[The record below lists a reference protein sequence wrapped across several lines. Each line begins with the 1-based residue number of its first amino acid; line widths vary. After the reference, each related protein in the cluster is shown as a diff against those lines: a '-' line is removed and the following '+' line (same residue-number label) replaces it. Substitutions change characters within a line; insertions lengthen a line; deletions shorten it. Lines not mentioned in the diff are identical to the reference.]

1 MSRLGSLLRVNLKSN
16 FGLSVLVH
24 RFFREKKDRWYLPLV
39 ALGVLGLL
47 PALYGYLRFIRFA
60 YELLQ
65 PLGQERTLL
74 TFAILLGQ
82 FLVLIFGLYYVVSAF
97 YFSHDLEM
105 LIALPFKPSEV
116 MLSKFAVILV
126 NEYLTMIAFVVPV
139 FVYYGI
145 LSKAGPA
152 YWISAAAVYFL
163 LPVIPLALVSL
174 LVVGMMRAVNFSRK
188 KDLMIL
194 VGSLVL
200 ICAGMGLQ
208 FFINRT
214 AAAKVDYQAMTGF
227 FASPNSLLTR
237 IGAGFPPAVWA
248 TKALA
253 NAFSGEALAGL
264 GIYVGVSLLLFAG
277 MIVAAQT
284 LFYRGLIGIGEI
296 SGRRKALS
304 RSEMSR
310 RVEGGQHPVKAV
322 LEREWRIMNR
332 TPIFLLNGVLTVIV
346 IPLAF
351 LLMARV
357 GTGAATS
364 FLRAIAAGAGLTGVL
379 GSAAFLIV
387 SGCLNGTASST
398 FSREGSQFWMSKVLP
413 IAPRNQVIAK
423 FIHSYGIAVL
433 GFAAGT
439 AVLVLGLGL
448 KAGPLV
454 VAWLLALV
462 AGVALTA
469 VGMIIDLARPLL
481 DWTNPQKAIKQNL
494 NVLFA
499 FFADLGVL
507 AVVGTFAYFLSKAG
521 VGGTGLFF
529 VILAALVLISTACV
543 RFLMAFA
550 EKRYRDIEV

>member
-1 MSRLGSLLRVNLKSN
+1 
-16 FGLSVLVH
+16 
-24 RFFREKKDRWYLPLV
+24 
-39 ALGVLGLL
+39 
-47 PALYGYLRFIRFA
+47 
-60 YELLQ
+60 
-65 PLGQERTLL
+65 
-74 TFAILLGQ
+74 
-82 FLVLIFGLYYVVSAF
+82 
-97 YFSHDLEM
+97 
-105 LIALPFKPSEV
+105 
-116 MLSKFAVILV
+116 
-126 NEYLTMIAFVVPV
+126 
-139 FVYYGI
+139 
-145 LSKAGPA
+145 
-152 YWISAAAVYFL
+152 
-163 LPVIPLALVSL
+163 
-174 LVVGMMRAVNFSRK
+174 MRAVNFSRK

-200 ICAGMGLQ
+200 VCAGMGLQ

-227 FASPNSLLTR
+227 FTSPNSLLTR

-253 NAFSGEALAGL
+253 GAFGGEGLAGL
-264 GIYVGVSLLLFAG
+264 GIYLGVSLLLFAG
-277 MIVAAQT
+277 MLLAAQT

-310 RVEGGQHPVKAV
+310 RVEGGRHPVKAV
-322 LEREWRIMNR
+322 LGREWRIMNR

-346 IPLAF
+346 IPLVF

-357 GTGAATS
+357 GTGNATS
-364 FLRAIAAGAGLTGVL
+364 FLRAIAAGTGLTGIL
-379 GSAAFLIV
+379 GAAAFMIV

-413 IAPRNQVIAK
+413 IAPRDQVIAK

-448 KAGPLV
+448 KAGPLI
-454 VAWLLALV
+454 VAWILALV

-469 VGMIIDLARPLL
+469 VGMIIDLARPFL

-499 FFADLGVL
+499 FFADFGVL
-507 AVVGTFAYFLSKAG
+507 AIVGALAYILAKAG
-521 VGGTGLFF
+521 VGGPGLILA
-529 VILAALVLISTACV
+529 VLAALALASFISV
-543 RFLMAFA
+543 RYLLAFA
-550 EKRYRDIEV
+550 ERRYREIEI

>member
-1 MSRLGSLLRVNLKSN
+1 MSRFRSLLRVSLKSN
-16 FGLSVLVH
+16 FGLSVLAH
-24 RFFREKKDRWYLPLV
+24 RFFREKKDRWYLPLI

-47 PALYGYLRFIRFA
+47 PALYGYLRFIRFV

-97 YFSHDLEM
+97 YFSRDLEM
-105 LIALPFKPSEV
+105 LIPLPFKPSEV

-126 NEYLTMIAFVVPV
+126 NEYLTMIAFVLPV
-139 FVYYGI
+139 FIYYGI

-152 YWISAAAVYFL
+152 YWISASVIYLL
-163 LPVIPLALVSL
+163 LPIIPLTLVSL

-200 ICAGMGLQ
+200 ITAGMGLQ

-214 AAAKVDYQAMTGF
+214 AAAKVDTRAMTGF
-227 FASPNSLLTR
+227 FTSPNSLLTM

-253 NAFSGEALAGL
+253 GAFSGEGLVGL
-264 GIYVGVSLLLFAG
+264 GITIGVSLLLFAG
-277 MIVAAQT
+277 MLVAART

-310 RVEGGQHPVKAV
+310 RVADGRRPVMAV
-322 LEREWRIMNR
+322 LGREWRIMNR

-357 GTGAATS
+357 GTGGTTS

-379 GSAAFLIV
+379 GSAAFLLV

-413 IAPRNQVIAK
+413 IAPREQVIAK
-423 FIHSYGIAVL
+423 FIHSYAVALL

-448 KAGPLV
+448 KAGPL
-454 VAWLLALV
+454 AGGWLLALV
-462 AGVALTA
+462 AGAALTA

-507 AVVGTFAYFLSKAG
+507 AVVGTFAYFLSMAG
-521 VGGTGLFF
+521 VGGPGLFF

>member
-1 MSRLGSLLRVNLKSN
+1 MSRLGSLLRASLKSN
-16 FGLSVLVH
+16 FGVSVLVH

-39 ALGVLGLL
+39 AMGVLGLL
-47 PALYGYLRFIRFA
+47 PALYGYLRFIRFVF
-60 YELLQ
+60 ELLQ

-74 TFAILLGQ
+74 TFAILMGQ

-97 YFSHDLEM
+97 YFSRDLEM
-105 LIALPFKPSEV
+105 LIPLPFKPFEV

-152 YWISAAAVYFL
+152 YWISAAVVYFL

-200 ICAGMGLQ
+200 ICAGMGIQ
-208 FFINRT
+208 FFVNRA
-214 AAAKVDYQAMTGF
+214 AAAKVDYGAMTGF
-227 FASPNSLLTR
+227 FTSPNSLLTK

-248 TKALA
+248 TKSLA
-253 NAFSGEALAGL
+253 GAFSGEGLAGL
-264 GIYVGVSLLLFAG
+264 GITIGVSLLLFAG
-277 MIVAAQT
+277 MLLAAQT

-322 LEREWRIMNR
+322 LVREWRIMNR

-346 IPLAF
+346 IPVVF

-357 GTGAATS
+357 GTGDATS
-364 FLRAIAAGAGLTGVL
+364 FLRAIAAGTGLTGIL
-379 GSAAFLIV
+379 GAAAFLIV

-413 IAPRNQVIAK
+413 IAPRDQVIAK

-433 GFAAGT
+433 GFTAGT

-454 VAWLLALV
+454 VAWILALV
-462 AGVALTA
+462 ASVALTA

-499 FFADLGVL
+499 FFADFGVL
-507 AVVGTFAYFLSKAG
+507 TIVGAFAYALSKAG
-521 VGGTGLFF
+521 VGRTGLILA
-529 VILAALVLISTACV
+529 VLAALALMSFAGFRFLIS
-543 RFLMAFA
+543 FA
-550 EKRYRDIEV
+550 GKRYRDIEV

>member
-1 MSRLGSLLRVNLKSN
+1 MSRLGSLLRANLKSN

-47 PALYGYLRFIRFA
+47 PALYGYLRFLRFI

-65 PLGQERTLL
+65 PLGQERSLL
-74 TFAILLGQ
+74 TFAILMGQ

-97 YFSHDLEM
+97 YFSRDLEM
-105 LIALPFKPSEV
+105 LIPLPFKPFEV
-116 MLSKFAVILV
+116 MLSKFTVVLV

-145 LSKAGPA
+145 LSKADPA
-152 YWISAAAVYFL
+152 YWISASLVYLL

-227 FASPNSLLTR
+227 FTSPNSLLTR
-237 IGAGFPPAVWA
+237 IGAGFPPAIWA

-253 NAFSGEALAGL
+253 GAFSGGGLINL
-264 GIYVGVSLLLFAG
+264 GIYIGVSLLLFVG
-277 MIVAAQT
+277 MILAAQT

-310 RVEGGQHPVKAV
+310 RVEGGRHPVKAV
-322 LEREWRIMNR
+322 LGREWRIMNR

-346 IPLAF
+346 IPVVF
-351 LLMARV
+351 LLMSRV
-357 GTGAATS
+357 GKGDVTS
-364 FLRAIAAGAGLTGVL
+364 FLRTIAAGTGLTGIL
-379 GSAAFLIV
+379 GAAAFLVV

-398 FSREGSQFWMSKVLP
+398 FSREGSQFWISKVLP
-413 IAPRNQVIAK
+413 IAPRDQVIAK
-423 FIHSYGIAVL
+423 FIHSYGVAVL

-439 AVLVLGLGL
+439 AVLFFGLGL
-448 KAGPLV
+448 KAGPLA

-494 NVLFA
+494 NVLFG

-507 AVVGTFAYFLSKAG
+507 AIVGAFAYVLSRAG
-521 VGGTGLFF
+521 VGPTGL
-529 VILAALVLISTACV
+529 VLAILAALALISFAGV
-543 RFLMAFA
+543 RFLISFA
-550 EKRYRDIEV
+550 GKRYRDIEV

>member
-1 MSRLGSLLRVNLKSN
+1 
-16 FGLSVLVH
+16 
-24 RFFREKKDRWYLPLV
+24 
-39 ALGVLGLL
+39 
-47 PALYGYLRFIRFA
+47 
-60 YELLQ
+60 
-65 PLGQERTLL
+65 
-74 TFAILLGQ
+74 
-82 FLVLIFGLYYVVSAF
+82 
-97 YFSHDLEM
+97 
-105 LIALPFKPSEV
+105 
-116 MLSKFAVILV
+116 
-126 NEYLTMIAFVVPV
+126 
-139 FVYYGI
+139 
-145 LSKAGPA
+145 
-152 YWISAAAVYFL
+152 
-163 LPVIPLALVSL
+163 
-174 LVVGMMRAVNFSRK
+174 MMRAVNISRK

-194 VGSLVL
+194 VGSLIL

-208 FFINRT
+208 FFINRSV
-214 AAAKVDYQAMTGF
+214 AAKVDYRAMTGF
-227 FASPNSLLTR
+227 FTSPDSLLTR
-237 IGAGFPPAVWA
+237 IGAGFPPAIWA

-253 NAFSGEALAGL
+253 GAFGGEGMINLGL
-264 GIYVGVSLLLFAG
+264 YVGVSLLLFAG
-277 MIVAAQT
+277 MLLAAQT

-310 RVEGGQHPVKAV
+310 RIEGGRHPVKAV
-322 LEREWRIMNR
+322 LAREWRIMNR

-346 IPLAF
+346 IPLVF

-357 GTGAATS
+357 GTGDATV
-364 FLRAIAAGAGLTGVL
+364 FLQALATGTGFTGVL

-398 FSREGSQFWMSKVLP
+398 FSREGGQFWMSQVLP
-413 IAPRNQVIAK
+413 IAPRDQVIAK
-423 FIHSYGIAVL
+423 FIHSYGVAVL

-448 KAGPLV
+448 KAGPLA

-507 AVVGTFAYFLSKAG
+507 ALVGTFAYVLSKAG
-521 VGGTGLFF
+521 VGRTGLILA
-529 VILAALVLISTACV
+529 ILAALALVSYAGL
-543 RFLMAFA
+543 RFLVSFA

>member
-1 MSRLGSLLRVNLKSN
+1 
-16 FGLSVLVH
+16 
-24 RFFREKKDRWYLPLV
+24 
-39 ALGVLGLL
+39 
-47 PALYGYLRFIRFA
+47 
-60 YELLQ
+60 
-65 PLGQERTLL
+65 
-74 TFAILLGQ
+74 
-82 FLVLIFGLYYVVSAF
+82 
-97 YFSHDLEM
+97 
-105 LIALPFKPSEV
+105 
-116 MLSKFAVILV
+116 
-126 NEYLTMIAFVVPV
+126 
-139 FVYYGI
+139 
-145 LSKAGPA
+145 
-152 YWISAAAVYFL
+152 
-163 LPVIPLALVSL
+163 
-174 LVVGMMRAVNFSRK
+174 
-188 KDLMIL
+188 
-194 VGSLVL
+194 
-200 ICAGMGLQ
+200 
-208 FFINRT
+208 
-214 AAAKVDYQAMTGF
+214 
-227 FASPNSLLTR
+227 
-237 IGAGFPPAVWA
+237 
-248 TKALA
+248 
-253 NAFSGEALAGL
+253 
-264 GIYVGVSLLLFAG
+264 
-277 MIVAAQT
+277 

-357 GTGAATS
+357 GTGDATS

-398 FSREGSQFWMSKVLP
+398 FSREGGQFWISKVLP
-413 IAPRNQVIAK
+413 IAPRDQVIAK

-499 FFADLGVL
+499 FFADFGVL
-507 AVVGTFAYFLSKAG
+507 AIVGALAYILAKAG
-521 VGGTGLFF
+521 VGRTGLIL
-529 VILAALVLISTACV
+529 VILAALALISFAGV
-543 RFLMAFA
+543 RFLLAFA
-550 EKRYRDIEV
+550 AKRYRDIEV